1 MNPTDQ
7 PFINPEI
14 ICRDDFDDTLVLFH
28 PHLGQAIP
36 VAGFA
41 RDLWHALDGTR
52 PLTAIA
58 RDLATQYAQPPDT
71 VLDDTL
77 AFTQELYRRMFVL
90 TEPLA
95 PVPEH
100 IERPPHYKLP
110 DGDTTPPPAPVHNV
124 AFGLTLADGTQFVLR
139 ALDEHAAR
147 VVQFFAQSARL
158 EPQESLRPFRFE
170 EILVATRPFDAP
182 DKIVCE
188 IQPPHILRRG
198 MRRREDSG
206 RIGFT
211 YEPLPANQWLW
222 LQLLQLTACLG
233 NQIQSRG
240 GVLLHSALALSPLPN
255 ELCSGEGQ
263 GVRGGVLLTAHSGV
277 GKSTASRRLPAPWVS
292 LCDDTTLIVR
302 DDADAYWAHPMPT
315 WSHIFYDEKIRTWDT
330 QSAVPLRAIF
340 LLRQGEQDRVTPLNP
355 AHALGFLLERAQEPT
370 QYWREN
376 FSLRE
381 LGAFNRAQFDNL
393 CELVRAMPC
402 FLLDARLDGEFW
414 KEMEKVIG

>member
-14 ICRDDFDDTLVLFH
+14 IWRADFADTLVLFH

-52 PLTAIA
+52 PLETIA
-58 RDLATQYAQPPDT
+58 RELATQYAQPPDT

-95 PVPEH
+95 PAPEH

-110 DGDTTPPPAPVHNV
+110 ADDATPPPAPVHDV

-139 ALDEHAAR
+139 AHDEHAAR
-147 VVQFFAQSARL
+147 VVTFFAESAQL
-158 EPQESLRPFRFE
+158 AQTSKVLKTFE
-170 EILVATRPFDAP
+170 VLVATRPFDAP
-182 DKIVCE
+182 DKIVCKV
-188 IQPPHILRRG
+188 QPPHILRRG
-198 MRRREDSG
+198 LRRRETEG
-206 RIGFT
+206 RIGFA
-211 YEPLPANQWLW
+211 YEPLPDNQWLW
-222 LQLLQLTACLG
+222 LQLLQLAACIG
-233 NQIQSRG
+233 NQIQKRG
-240 GVLLHSALALSPLPN
+240 GVLLHSALAARPDLEGLEDLPGLS
-255 ELCSGEGQ
+255 
-263 GVRGGVLLTAHSGV
+263 GVLLTAHSGV
-277 GKSTASRRLPAPWVS
+277 GKSTASKRLPAPWVA

-302 DDADAYWAHPMPT
+302 DNAGAYWAHPTPT
-315 WSHIFYDEKIRTWDT
+315 WSHIFYDEQIRTWDT

-381 LGAFNRAQFDNL
+381 LSAFNREQFDNL
-393 CELVRAMPC
+393 CDLVRAVPC
-402 FLLDARLDGEFW
+402 YLLDARLDGEFW
-414 KEMEKVIG
+414 REMARVLE